1 MADRRAPDWRTET
14 VRAPTFAAHL
24 NPEGASYGATLE
36 TILRGI
42 PLNLTA
48 LDFGRDGA
56 LYFITG
62 GRGTES
68 GLYRLTYVGPRIHE
82 HESSWKMEA
91 ENDAKLARRLRH
103 DLEFFQGKHDPRI
116 IDIVWPSLNSDDRW
130 IRYAART
137 ALEFQ
142 DVTKW
147 QDRAVAEPS
156 KMGGL
161 TALLALARCGSVDT
175 QRPLLLALKKFPFD
189 SLSGEEKLLKLRV
202 IELSFCRQGRPA
214 PDLAKLAIE
223 KLDAHFPSNN
233 GPMDH
238 ELCQLLLYLRAPDAI
253 TKSVALL
260 NKAQT
265 LEDQTFYAMTLR
277 TISNGWTLD
286 ERKDY
291 LGWFKKDHDD
301 AKHPPQLLQY
311 FKDAGRDYSDGA
323 SMDLFLTNCMKDAI
337 ATLTPDEREDLA
349 EYLPKETNSA
359 PVVAKVRKFIKEWK
373 MADLDPLLEKVKASR
388 SFKAGKETFT
398 AAQCVLCHRFG
409 KGGGSV
415 GPELSAVASR
425 LTAHDILESILLPS
439 KVVSDQYKNTI
450 VSTKDGD
457 DVIGRIVEETDQK
470 LVVMTDPIKMTKV
483 DVLKKD
489 VLSRR
494 LSKVSPMPEGLANY
508 MTQDEIFDLIAY
520 LESGGKKTYAAFKK

>member
-1 MADRRAPDWRTET
+1 
-14 VRAPTFAAHL
+14 
-24 NPEGASYGATLE
+24 
-36 TILRGI
+36 
-42 PLNLTA
+42 
-48 LDFGRDGA
+48 
-56 LYFITG
+56 
-62 GRGTES
+62 
-68 GLYRLTYVGPRIHE
+68 
-82 HESSWKMEA
+82 
-91 ENDAKLARRLRH
+91 
-103 DLEFFQGKHDPRI
+103 
-116 IDIVWPSLNSDDRW
+116 
-130 IRYAART
+130 
-137 ALEFQ
+137 
-142 DVTKW
+142 
-147 QDRAVAEPS
+147 
-156 KMGGL
+156 
-161 TALLALARCGSVDT
+161 
-175 QRPLLLALKKFPFD
+175 
-189 SLSGEEKLLKLRV
+189 
-202 IELSFCRQGRPA
+202 
-214 PDLAKLAIE
+214 
-223 KLDAHFPSNN
+223 
-233 GPMDH
+233 
-238 ELCQLLLYLRAPDAI
+238 
-253 TKSVALL
+253 LL

-483 DVLKKD
+483 YVLKKD